1 MWAALTLD
9 VRHTLWPN
17 ERISFVG
24 FQILMRLKWA
34 GGALRICDY
43 STRWRNSMA
52 SVYGGKK
59 VEQNLAKEL

>member
-24 FQILMRLKWA
+24 FQILMRYNVSSQV
-34 GGALRICDY
+34 C
-43 STRWRNSMA
+43 
-52 SVYGGKK
+52 
-59 VEQNLAKEL
+59 